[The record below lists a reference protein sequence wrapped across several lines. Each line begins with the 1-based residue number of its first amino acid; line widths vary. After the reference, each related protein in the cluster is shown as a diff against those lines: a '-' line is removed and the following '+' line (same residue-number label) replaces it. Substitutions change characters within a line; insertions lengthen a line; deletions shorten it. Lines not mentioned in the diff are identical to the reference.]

1 MKSKKYIVG
10 WFIAICVIAA
20 LVAGVWLWV
29 HLHSPSASKRV
40 GEVSTE
46 WKLLGENH
54 KIKVDVFDDP
64 KVKGVACFISQ
75 SQKGGVMGTLNLAT
89 ESNDASIAC
98 RQTDEISFSEAIKD
112 NEEVFSDARSVL
124 FKKQR
129 VVRMYDKEH
138 NTLVYLTYSDRLVN
152 GSPQNSIS
160 VVPLFRV
167 KPSIAN

>member
-1 MKSKKYIVG
+1 MKRNKSWVIWVV
-10 WFIAICVIAA
+10 ALVVIA
-20 LVAGVWLWV
+20 LVVAGVWLWA
-29 HLHSPSASKRV
+29 HLHSPSDSKRV

-98 RQTDEISFSEAIKD
+98 RQTDEISFSAPIGA

-129 VVRMYDKEH
+129 VVRMYDKDH

-167 KPSIAN
+167 KPTLAN

>member
-1 MKSKKYIVG
+1 MKSKKFLLGWIIVVG
-10 WFIAICVIAA
+10 TGLAIAA
-20 LVAGVWLWV
+20 SVWFWA
-29 HLHSPSASKRV
+29 HLHTPSASKRV

-75 SQKGGVMGTLNLAT
+75 SQKGGVSGTLNLAT

-98 RQTDEISFSEAIKD
+98 RQTDEISFSQPIGT
-112 NEEVFSDARSVL
+112 NEEVFSDARSIL

-167 KPSIAN
+167 KPTVVN